1 MRGACSDGIPVPDD
15 ALADL
20 SDAEQVAL
28 IVQTDNGLT
37 PEDAEHPQ
45 PPQELS

>member
-1 MRGACSDGIPVPDD
+1 MTDPIPVPDD

-28 IVQTDNGLT
+28 IERTDNSFDPNAQPDGT
-37 PEDAEHPQ
+37 QPEAG
-45 PPQELS
+45 